1 MTDLILRAVNR
12 LFRREAGGDGRPA
25 FFDIDATYPEL
36 RLLDRHQA
44 VIREEMEALLADT
57 ACIPKYH
64 EVSEK
69 ETYISGTVDPDR
81 AWRVFML
88 KWVASGGLEPNRRRC
103 PRTAELVDRIPGVL
117 QAFFSILD
125 PGKSIP
131 AHDGP
136 YLGYLR
142 YHLALRVP
150 AQHPPKIRIKDT
162 WYTWKSG
169 ESVMFDDSWNHEVVN
184 PSTESRVVLIVDVMR
199 PMGWLAHAT
208 NHLLTRV
215 IGPRTEEARQAVAN
229 MEALRRR
236 VGGREAPTDARPG
249 RSARPSPAHAAS
261 TRT

>member
-1 MTDLILRAVNR
+1 M
-12 LFRREAGGDGRPA
+12 
-25 FFDIDATYPEL
+25 
-36 RLLDRHQA
+36 
-44 VIREEMEALLADT
+44 
-57 ACIPKYH
+57 
-64 EVSEK
+64 
-69 ETYISGTVDPDR
+69 
-81 AWRVFML
+81 
-88 KWVASGGLEPNRRRC
+88 
-103 PRTAELVDRIPGVL
+103 L
-117 QAFFSILD
+117 QAFFSILE

-184 PSTESRVVLIVDVMR
+184 PSTEFRVVLIVDVMR